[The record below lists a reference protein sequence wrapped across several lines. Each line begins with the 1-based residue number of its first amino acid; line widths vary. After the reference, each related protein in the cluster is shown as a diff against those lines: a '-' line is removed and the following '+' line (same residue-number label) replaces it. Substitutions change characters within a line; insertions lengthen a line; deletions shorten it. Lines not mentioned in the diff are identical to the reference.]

1 MLDTSLGTPWPL
13 LVFFQI
19 GKCEEKKIIFFFKSQ
34 FGLLILIVTFKN
46 PQKRQQEGEL
56 KLNVLISSEHFFL
69 IR

>member
-19 GKCEEKKIIFFFKSQ
+19 GKCEEKKNYFFFKSQ